1 MNEKVKKLIPYT
13 VLASVTISVYLF
25 TLPYSF
31 TYDDHHYIEESRYIK
46 SWAALASIFNTGYA
60 AVSPEDL
67 DLTRPLMPV
76 SLALDYSVWG
86 LNPAGFRL
94 TNILLHALNSVLVYI
109 LASSLL
115 TNRWS
120 CFLSALIFAV
130 HPIHVEAVV
139 GITFRED
146 LLVTFF
152 YLSALLLYI
161 KSAEGSKF
169 LYYLFSLAFFIL
181 ALLSKEMAVT
191 FPFVLLLCNYYILKR
206 EDGGKASRFLKI
218 SYWLPIPLYL
228 LFLYSIYS
236 KLPLPQSGS
245 GGISGAI
252 FPVLKMIATSAGLLL
267 FPFNLHVDY
276 DLHVALFDP
285 GLLTGVIIILG
296 AGWYLINGKNR
307 GLSFCIAF
315 FFVTLIPVMNIIPT
329 FRLVADRFLYL
340 PSVAFSL
347 LAGIVIMHIGQRDRF
362 RLVISAALIL
372 LLGVVAVK
380 RGTVWENDL
389 TLWSDVMK
397 KSPGSVR
404 AYAAVGAYYL
414 KEGKDD
420 EAMAM
425 FQKTIS
431 LRPDYDKGYYNLG
444 VLYLRKEYYDAAIT
458 SLSRAVELNPEYGK
472 AYFQLGLAYANG
484 GQYDKAVPA
493 YEKAIKFMPDS
504 AVLQNNL
511 GNAYS
516 ANGDY
521 SRAFAAYEMAISLD
535 TNYADPHYNLGNLLV
550 HLDNVE
556 RAIKAYKRAVEL
568 NPLNASA
575 YYNLGN
581 VYQATGKKD
590 EAIYSY
596 SQALNIDPSHKGA
609 SEALRQMAGDR

>member
-1 MNEKVKKLIPYT
+1 MDEKIKKLIPYI
-13 VLASVTISVYLF
+13 VLASLTLSVYLF

-46 SWAALASIFNTGYA
+46 SWNGLTAILNDSGA
-60 AVSPEDL
+60 AVSPEEL

-76 SLALDYSVWG
+76 SLAIDYSLWG

-120 CFLSALIFAV
+120 CLMSALIFAV
-130 HPIHVEAVV
+130 HPIHVEPVV

-161 KSAEGSKF
+161 KFAVDSKP
-169 LYYLFSLAFFIL
+169 LYYLFSLSFFIL

-191 FPFVLLLCNYYILKR
+191 FPLVVLIYNFILKR
-206 EDGGKASRFLKI
+206 DAGKKSLLLQI
-218 SYWLPIPLYL
+218 PYWSVLPFYL

-236 KLPLPQSGS
+236 KLPLPGS
-245 GGISGAI
+245 GAGDG
-252 FPVLKMIATSAGLLL
+252 PVFILSSLKMIATYAGLLL
-267 FPFNLHVDY
+267 FPFGLHVDY
-276 DLHVALFDP
+276 DFHAALFDP
-285 GLLTGVIIILG
+285 AMLTGIILIL
-296 AGWYLINGKNR
+296 AAAWYLIKGKDR
-307 GLSFCIAF
+307 VISFCIAF

-347 LAGIVIMHIGQRDRF
+347 LAGILLMQLGQRDRF

-444 VLYLRKEYYDAAIT
+444 VLYLRKGYDAAAI
-458 SLSRAVELNPEYGK
+458 SNLSRAVELNPDYGK
-472 AYFQLGLAYANG
+472 AYFQLGLAYAQG
-484 GQYDKAVPA
+484 GQYDKAIQA

-521 SRAFAAYEMAISLD
+521 SRAFAAYETAISLD

-556 RAIKAYKRAVEL
+556 RAIKAYKKAVEL
-568 NPLNASA
+568 NPLNVSA

-590 EAIYSY
+590 EAIYAY
-596 SQALNIDPSHKGA
+596 SQALNIDPSHKRAG
-609 SEALRQMAGDR
+609 EALKQLAADR